1 VRSEAT
7 GRAKSGNALAVVIV
21 TRTGRGD
28 QMDQPVGGVESNKD
42 AICREGESSQV
53 EDKVVIG
60 VAELALPVIRQ
71 LFQDRPRNL
80 R

>member
-1 VRSEAT
+1 
-7 GRAKSGNALAVVIV
+7 
-21 TRTGRGD
+21 
-28 QMDQPVGGVESNKD
+28 MESNED
-42 AICREGESSQV
+42 AIYGEEGSSQV
-53 EDKVVIG
+53 EDKAVIG

>member
-1 VRSEAT
+1 VGPAWLVSICG
-7 GRAKSGNALAVVIV
+7 GRRQAGQSPWG
-21 TRTGRGD
+21 
-28 QMDQPVGGVESNKD
+28 MESNED
-42 AICREGESSQV
+42 AIYGEEGSSQV
-53 EDKVVIG
+53 EDKAVIG